1 MRLLE
6 NDKDEDAGALVRAGV
21 AQVLVIE
28 QIAWM
33 TVCDHHR
40 VPRVCQCASV
50 PACQCAS
57 VPGACQVPVCRGCA
71 SVPVCRGRAGLHLI
85 GGLS

>member
-6 NDKDEDAGALVRAGV
+6 NDKDEGAGALVRAGV

-33 TVCDHHR
+33 AVCDHHR
-40 VPRVCQCASV
+40 VPGACQRASV
-50 PACQCAS
+50 PACQRAS
-57 VPGACQVPVCRGCA
+57 VPGARV
-71 SVPVCRGRAGLHLI
+71 HLI
-85 GGLS
+85 GR

>member
-6 NDKDEDAGALVRAGV
+6 NDQDEGAGALVRAGG
-21 AQVLVIE
+21 AQVLVIR

-33 TVCDHHR
+33 TVC
-40 VPRVCQCASV
+40 VP
-50 PACQCAS
+50 
-57 VPGACQVPVCRGCA
+57 
-71 SVPVCRGRAGLHLI
+71 GLHLI